1 MATHRETLE
10 ERVIKARGK
19 SDLLNTLIKEFKPF
33 IASVAQKKVGHYL
46 EYGADD
52 ELSVALMA
60 FKEAVDSFR
69 PERGRFLAFARMVIS
84 MRLIDYFRKQDRFFE
99 DAADDDQTEDVWERQ
114 SIDFYRLENEDEDR
128 KEEVISY
135 SALLS
140 EWDIRLN
147 DLVMVSPRSQS
158 LKDIYQQIAWMIAED
173 SDLLGKLK
181 DTGKLPLKEIENKIP
196 IHRKKLER
204 GRIYIIA
211 MVLAIISGLSYINIG
226 RGGD

>member
-1 MATHRETLE
+1 MVIHRETLE
-10 ERVIKARGK
+10 ERVINARGK

-33 IASVAQKKVGHYL
+33 IASVAQKKVGRYL
-46 EYGADD
+46 EYGVDD
-52 ELSVALMA
+52 ELSMGLMA

-69 PERGRFLAFARMVIS
+69 PERGRFLSFARMVIS
-84 MRLIDYFRKQDRFFE
+84 MRLIDYFRKQDRGFE
-99 DAADDDQTEDVWERQ
+99 EETDDDQAENAWERQ

-140 EWDIRLN
+140 EWGIRLA
-147 DLVMVSPRSQS
+147 DLVRVSPRSQS
-158 LKDIYQQIAWMIAED
+158 LKDKYQQIAWMIAKD
-173 SDLLGKLK
+173 SHLLEKLK
-181 DTGKLPLKEIENKIP
+181 DTGRLPLKEIENKVP

-211 MVLAIISGLSYINIG
+211 MVLAAISGFSYINIV
-226 RGGD
+226 RGDD